1 MVLISLMKFFF
12 LENILLLYIEFS
24 YGCITIFFF
33 FFCDVGSRVVFWNAT
48 CQFGSVWQSHGRG
61 ALEDSRDESFEEL
74 CVRTGRGSFTS
85 RDWRRRKFKVI
96 SLEWWRANARN
107 VSFGTLY
114 GGQFT
119 FSTQLIILNYPDIL
133 SHRRSTTI
141 SLETYPL
148 YSYFLTQL

>member
-1 MVLISLMKFFF
+1 MVVSPF
-12 LENILLLYIEFS
+12 
-24 YGCITIFFF
+24 FFF

-141 SLETYPL
+141 SLETYPPL
-148 YSYFLTQL
+148 FLFSHPALSAYQLRNSPFPRCSNPLI